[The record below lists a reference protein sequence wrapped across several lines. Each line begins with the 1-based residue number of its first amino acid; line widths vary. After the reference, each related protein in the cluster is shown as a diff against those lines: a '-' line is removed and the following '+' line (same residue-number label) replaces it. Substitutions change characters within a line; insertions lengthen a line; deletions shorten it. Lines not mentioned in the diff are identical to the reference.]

1 MPNRSSSNT
10 PSQPGSPKVEWDDQ
24 IWLKISVPGHEFVSS
39 GVLFFRGRHDAEQ
52 VRREIGRALRDY
64 PKLLGAPKVG
74 EDGALRWAVDP
85 AFDPLEHVK
94 VQPVAAAVRVVGG
107 RVQMAPEVDR
117 ALREIVDTVLPKDRP
132 LWRVVILTDLEF
144 DGEPAFCL
152 VLVTHHSVADGVAYY
167 DMLANICQH
176 AERGKHYVREEPV
189 TRAGWPRRVLERAK
203 YLLQVL
209 WPEPQSAVRRGA
221 PGELRLAISA
231 AHSTAKLAA
240 FAKRARISM
249 NALAL
254 AALARALGSYASAAP
269 GGAPRWIRA
278 VLPVS
283 MHTRSEDTRELVNRM
298 GYFYVKLALHEEDVV
313 TLARDIDAQL
323 KSFKIFGIDGLMR
336 WFARTATALPTA
348 LTRVAHRFF
357 SSRSSIVVSC
367 FPFPSGA
374 LTLGGAEA
382 VNLGA
387 FPVIPRPLSLSSM
400 VVTHARTITLYL
412 RSAGIAHDVE
422 GMVARF
428 GEVLTALGEEAA
440 EAAAGAAPLA
450 PPAEAAPPSIAAVTP
465 AGPPLPA
472 ASTPE
477 HEERACNV

>member
-1 MPNRSSSNT
+1 MPNRSSNHAD
-10 PSQPGSPKVEWDDQ
+10 GPKVDWDDR
-24 IWLKISVPGHEFVSS
+24 IWLKISVPKHEYVSS
-39 GVLFFRGRHDAEQ
+39 GVLFFRGRHEIEQ

-64 PKLLGAPKVG
+64 PKLLGAPRVG
-74 EDGALRWAVDP
+74 HDGALRWAVDP
-85 AFDPLEHVK
+85 AFDPLEQVTL
-94 VQPVAAAVRVVGG
+94 QPVASSARVVDG
-107 RVQMAPEVDR
+107 RLEMAPELSR
-117 ALREIVDTVLPKDRP
+117 ALREIVGTVLPKDRP
-132 LWRVVILTDLEF
+132 LWRVVLLTELAF

-176 AERGKHYVREEPV
+176 AERGQHHVREEQV
-189 TRAGWPRRVLERAK
+189 TRAGWGRRVVERAR
-203 YLLQVL
+203 YLLRVL
-209 WPEPQSAVRRGA
+209 WPEPRSAVRRGR
-221 PGELRLAISA
+221 PGELALAISA
-231 AHSTAKLAA
+231 AHPTAKLSA

-254 AALARALGSYASAAP
+254 AALAKALASYTSAAP
-269 GGAPRWIRA
+269 GGTPRWIRA

-283 MHTRSEDTRELVNRM
+283 MHTRREDTRELVNRM
-298 GYFYVKLALHEEDVV
+298 GYFHVKLALRQADVV
-313 TLARDIDAQL
+313 ALARDIDAQL
-323 KSFKIFGIDGLMR
+323 RSFKVFGIDGLMR

-348 LTRVAHRFF
+348 LTRVAHLFF

-400 VVTHARTITLYL
+400 IVTHARTITLYL
-412 RSAGIAHDVE
+412 RSAGIAHDVD
-422 GMVARF
+422 GIVARF

-440 EAAAGAAPLA
+440 EAAAGAAPLVPTA
-450 PPAEAAPPSIAAVTP
+450 DEAPPSIAAVTP
-465 AGPPLPA
+465 AGPSLPA
-472 ASTPE
+472 ASPPE
-477 HEERACNV
+477 QEERACNV